1 MNKRRNTFSTIVAA
15 FLMLLFAF
23 NGTAQTKDLE
33 EQIIPSKK
41 TKVEEVNH
49 SPKKAMLLS
58 TVLPGAGQVYNKK
71 AWKVPIIYAG
81 IGISVYAAIWNKD
94 QFDHYRHAW
103 NIRNDG
109 DENTVDEYDGVYSD
123 LQLIQIQNYY
133 EKNRETSIVIA
144 VAFYALNILD
154 ANVDA
159 HLFEFDVSDDL
170 SMKIEPAVMGF
181 SRYTG
186 TQVGLKLNL
195 NF

>member
-1 MNKRRNTFSTIVAA
+1 MNKRQNTLNTILAA

-33 EQIIPSKK
+33 TQIKPSKK
-41 TKVEEVNH
+41 TKAQEQNH

-71 AWKVPIIYAG
+71 WWKVPIIYAG
-81 IGISVYAAIWNKD
+81 IGISVYAAMWNKD
-94 QFDHYRHAW
+94 QFDNYRNAW

-109 DENTVDEYDGVYSD
+109 NEDTKDEYDGIYSD

-133 EKNRETSIVIA
+133 DKNREVSIAFA
-144 VAFYALNILD
+144 VGFYALNILD

-170 SMKIEPAVMGF
+170 SMKVEPTVMGF

-195 NF
+195 KF

>member
-1 MNKRRNTFSTIVAA
+1 MNKKQNTLNTIVAA

-33 EQIIPSKK
+33 TQIKSSKK
-41 TKVEEVNH
+41 TKVKEQKH

-71 AWKVPIIYAG
+71 AWKIPIIYAG

-94 QFDHYRHAW
+94 QFDIYRNAW

-109 DENTVDEYDGVYSD
+109 DENTIDEFDGIYSD

-133 EKNRETSIVIA
+133 DKNREISIAFA
-144 VAFYALNILD
+144 VGFYALNILD

-170 SMKIEPAVMGF
+170 SMKVEPTVMGF

-195 NF
+195 KF

>member
-1 MNKRRNTFSTIVAA
+1 MNVIVAA

-23 NGTAQTKDLE
+23 NGTAQTRDLE
-33 EQIIPSKK
+33 TQIKPSKK
-41 TKVEEVNH
+41 TKAQEQNH

-71 AWKVPIIYAG
+71 WWKVPIIYAG
-81 IGISVYAAIWNKD
+81 IGISVYAAMWNKD
-94 QFDHYRHAW
+94 QFDTYRNAW

-109 DENTVDEYDGVYSD
+109 NEDTKDAYDGIYSD

-133 EKNRETSIVIA
+133 DKNREISIAFA
-144 VAFYALNILD
+144 VGFYALNILD

-170 SMKIEPAVMGF
+170 SMKVEPTVMGF

-195 NF
+195 KF

>member
-1 MNKRRNTFSTIVAA
+1 MNKRQNTLNTIVAA

-23 NGTAQTKDLE
+23 NGTAQTEDLE
-33 EQIIPSKK
+33 TQIKPSKK
-41 TKVEEVNH
+41 SKAEEQNH

-71 AWKVPIIYAG
+71 WWKVPIIYAG
-81 IGISVYAAIWNKD
+81 IGVSVYAAIWNKD
-94 QFDHYRHAW
+94 QFDHYRNAW

-109 DENTVDEYDGVYSD
+109 NEDTKDEYDGIYSD

-133 EKNRETSIVIA
+133 DKNREISIAFA
-144 VAFYALNILD
+144 VGFYALNILD

-170 SMKIEPAVMGF
+170 SMKIEPTVMGF
-181 SRYTG
+181 SRHTG
-186 TQVGLKLNL
+186 TQVGMKLNL
-195 NF
+195 KF